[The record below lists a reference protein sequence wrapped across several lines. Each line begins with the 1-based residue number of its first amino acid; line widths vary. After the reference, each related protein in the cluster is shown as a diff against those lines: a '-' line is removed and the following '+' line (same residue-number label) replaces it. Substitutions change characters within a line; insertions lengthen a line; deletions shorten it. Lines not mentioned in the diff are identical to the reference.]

1 MINEYGEMVVKDR
14 RAGETMREVE
24 TLRGVSECNAGAP
37 PDARFGRFSALDQNV
52 ELMLWLDRNTST
64 FWPMLLMLP

>member
-24 TLRGVSECNAGAP
+24 TLRGPRMQRGRP
-37 PDARFGRFSALDQNV
+37 PDARFGHDWTVVQNV